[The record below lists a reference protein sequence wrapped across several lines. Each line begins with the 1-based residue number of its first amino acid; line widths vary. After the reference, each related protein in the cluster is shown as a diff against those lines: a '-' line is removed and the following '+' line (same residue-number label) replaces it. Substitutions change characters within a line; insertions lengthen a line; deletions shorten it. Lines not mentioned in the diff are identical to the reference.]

1 MGNIIP
7 AEKTESKIYLLR
19 GKKIMLDRDLAVL
32 YGVKPIRLREQV
44 KRNKGR
50 FPEDFMFQ
58 LTQKEVDLMVSQF
71 AIPSKKHLGGYLPLA
86 FTEHGA
92 LMLASVLNS
101 DRAIKMSIYIV
112 RTFVRMREMALTHKD
127 LIKKINEMESTYDAR
142 FKAVFDALRKI
153 IRPQDKVNKKIGFL
167 RGGE

>member
-1 MGNIIP
+1 MNNIIP
-7 AEKTESKIYLLR
+7 VEKAENRIYLLR
-19 GKKIMLDRDLAVL
+19 GKKIMLDKDLAEL
-32 YGVKPIRLREQV
+32 YGVKAIRLREQV

-58 LTQKEVDLMVSQF
+58 LTKKEVDLMVSQF
-71 AIPSKKHLGGYLPLA
+71 AIPSKRHLGGYLPLA

-112 RTFVRMREMALTHKD
+112 RTFVRMREVALTHKD
-127 LIKKINEMESTYDAR
+127 LIRKINEMENTYDAQ

-153 IRPQDKVNKKIGFL
+153 LKPKDKPNRKIGFL